1 MNKNSKLT
9 KEQKK
14 KLKDIKNALIS
25 QRFYDF
31 YINEDDLW
39 VKYISYGEKE
49 LKEEVDAE
57 LVRMFNL

>member
-1 MNKNSKLT
+1 MSKNSKLT

-14 KLKDIKNALIS
+14 RLKDIKNALIS